1 MASGRL
7 GSAVV
12 GSNRTLTIY
21 DNTSGSS
28 ASISLI
34 ARMKSSTSNGTLS
47 ILLEASATAPE
58 TSTQISTTSFTKE
71 VLKLFYNSV
80 VPGSVSSVTAKFE
93 YSTYGNANRGTILT
107 ELPGGATTSGLVASE
122 RINPL
127 WMTSDWSDWGVG
139 QSPSN
144 GLIGLTRGDSSG
156 SVRYFT
162 QAQIDSAGLT
172 FTKSQI
178 NANSVTTPSGTY
190 DNATSASYANRYGA
204 IDIYCNLQPYWT
216 VNGSAYMGVV
226 FLDTNGNQA
235 RNHTR
240 SSNSLM
246 YQRISNSDPG
256 TNDGIN
262 KISCHAS
269 GGIVIYTHNSN
280 QTTYIVCYG
289 RSVAANSVIEQV
301 IEDNQSSSGS
311 GYPLH
316 YKTETGNVKSSSGF
330 YTINFFEY
338 NPNTEKSY
346 ALMHWYG
353 KRRLLEFDVAAW
365 EAALAADTG
374 STSTYTFD
382 QTVTSGLIT
391 DISSGAPSFF
401 TNDGVILGGPI
412 VRTAKS
418 KWVIPLRSGSTY
430 NIYETTDFKTY
441 TLYSTTSAYTET
453 LDSVTSVI
461 SDGSDTDKVVSNFD
475 TLNQAGLLEEN
486 LSFNDYERTGLV
498 ISNNDRVIVRNSGTE
513 NISFN
518 VMGYEGA

>member
-12 GSNRTLTIY
+12 GANRTLTIY

-58 TSTQISTTSFTKE
+58 TTTQISTSSFTKE

-80 VPGSVSSVTAKFE
+80 IPGSVSSVTAKFE
-93 YSTYGNANRGTILT
+93 YDTYASSNRAVELT
-107 ELPGGATTSGLVASE
+107 ELPGGATTNGSASSYN
-122 RINPL
+122 INPL
-127 WMTSDWSDWGVG
+127 WMTSNWSDWGIA

-144 GLIGLTRGDSSG
+144 GLIGLTRGDTSG
-156 SVRYFT
+156 SVRYYT
-162 QAQIDSAGLT
+162 QAQVDSAGLA
-172 FTKSQI
+172 FIKYQI
-178 NANSVTTPSGTY
+178 NSGQTAPSGTY
-190 DNATSASYANRYGA
+190 DGATSSSYADRYGA
-204 IDIYCNLQPYWT
+204 IDLYCNLQPYWT
-216 VNGSAYMGVV
+216 VNSSSYMGVV
-226 FLDTNGNQA
+226 YLNTNGNSA
-235 RNHTR
+235 SNHTR
-240 SSNSLM
+240 SSNSLI
-246 YQRISNSDPG
+246 YQRLNNGDPG
-256 TNDGIN
+256 TNNGIN
-262 KISCHAS
+262 KNSVHAS
-269 GGIVIYTHNSN
+269 GGIVFYTHN
-280 QTTYIVCYG
+280 TTNTAYFVCYG
-289 RSVAANSVIEQV
+289 RNVSSTTRIEQV
-301 IEDNQSSSGS
+301 IEDNQSSSGAS
-311 GYPLH
+311 YPLH
-316 YKTETGNVKSSSGF
+316 YLIDTNNEFNSTGF
-330 YTINFFEY
+330 YTMNFFEY
-338 NPNTEKSY
+338 NPNTQKSY

-374 STSTYTFD
+374 SSSAYTFD
-382 QTVTSGLIT
+382 ATVTSGLVT

-401 TNDGVILGGPI
+401 TEDSVILGGPI
-412 VRTAKS
+412 VRVAQS
-418 KWVIPLRSGSTY
+418 KWIVPLRSGSTY

-441 TLYSTTSAYTET
+441 TLYSSTALYTET

-461 SDGSDTDKVVSNFD
+461 SDGTDTDKVVSNFD

-518 VMGYEGA
+518 VMGYEGV

>member
-1 MASGRL
+1 
-7 GSAVV
+7 
-12 GSNRTLTIY
+12 
-21 DNTSGSS
+21 
-28 ASISLI
+28 
-34 ARMKSSTSNGTLS
+34 
-47 ILLEASATAPE
+47 
-58 TSTQISTTSFTKE
+58 
-71 VLKLFYNSV
+71 
-80 VPGSVSSVTAKFE
+80 
-93 YSTYGNANRGTILT
+93 
-107 ELPGGATTSGLVASE
+107 
-122 RINPL
+122 
-127 WMTSDWSDWGVG
+127 
-139 QSPSN
+139 
-144 GLIGLTRGDSSG
+144 
-156 SVRYFT
+156 
-162 QAQIDSAGLT
+162 
-172 FTKSQI
+172 
-178 NANSVTTPSGTY
+178 
-190 DNATSASYANRYGA
+190 
-204 IDIYCNLQPYWT
+204 
-216 VNGSAYMGVV
+216 
-226 FLDTNGNQA
+226 
-235 RNHTR
+235 
-240 SSNSLM
+240 
-246 YQRISNSDPG
+246 
-256 TNDGIN
+256 
-262 KISCHAS
+262 
-269 GGIVIYTHNSN
+269 
-280 QTTYIVCYG
+280 
-289 RSVAANSVIEQV
+289 
-301 IEDNQSSSGS
+301 
-311 GYPLH
+311 
-316 YKTETGNVKSSSGF
+316 
-330 YTINFFEY
+330 
-338 NPNTEKSY
+338 
-346 ALMHWYG
+346 MHWYG

>member
-58 TSTQISTTSFTKE
+58 TTTQISTSSFTKE

-80 VPGSVSSVTAKFE
+80 IPGSVSSVTAKFE
-93 YSTYGNANRGTILT
+93 YSTYGNATRGTTLT
-107 ELPGGATTSGLVASE
+107 ELPGGATTSGYNASQ

-127 WMTSDWSDWGVG
+127 WMTSSWSDWGIG

-156 SVRYFT
+156 SVRWYT
-162 QAQIDSAGLT
+162 QAQVDSAGLA
-172 FTKSQI
+172 FTKYQI
-178 NANSVTTPSGTY
+178 NSSQTAPSGTY
-190 DNATSASYANRYGA
+190 DMATSTTYANRYGD
-204 IDIYCNLQPYWT
+204 IDLYCNLQPYGT
-216 VNGSAYMGVV
+216 VSSNSYMGITYLNLNGS
-226 FLDTNGNQA
+226 QA
-235 RNHTR
+235 SNHTR
-240 SSNSLM
+240 STNSLI
-246 YQRISNSDPG
+246 YQRLNNGDPG

-262 KISCHAS
+262 KKSVHAS
-269 GGIVIYTHNSN
+269 GGIVIYTHN
-280 QTTYIVCYG
+280 TTDTAYFVCYG
-289 RSVAANSVIEQV
+289 RNVSTTSRIEQV
-301 IEDNQSSSGS
+301 IEDNQSSAGAS
-311 GYPLH
+311 YPLH
-316 YKTETGNVKSSSGF
+316 YLIDTDNEFNSTGF
-330 YTINFFEY
+330 YTVNFFEY
-338 NPNTEKSY
+338 NPNTQKSY

-353 KRRLLEFDVAAW
+353 KRRLLELDVAAW

-374 STSTYTFD
+374 STTTNTFD
-382 QTVTSGLIT
+382 ATVTAGLVT
-391 DISSGAPSFF
+391 DISSGAPSLF
-401 TNDGVILGGPI
+401 TDDSVILGGPI
-412 VRTAKS
+412 VRVAKS
-418 KWVIPLRSGSTY
+418 KWIVPLRSGSTY

-441 TLYSTTSAYTET
+441 TLYSSTDLYTET
-453 LDSVTSVI
+453 LDSVTSVV

-518 VMGYEGA
+518 VMGYEGV